1 MNIEK
6 RISNLPAKPED
17 LAKWLLVGKAKLAA
31 QMKALKGINQLTD
44 DVAAV
49 QAALEDTQDLA
60 EILLYAEAGLGRRL
74 EAIPANYKEL
84 PSSVGRKPQ
93 LPPGI
98 THKQSHYAQELSRH
112 EEVIAEVVA
121 RAREQGEVPVRQQ
134 VLKEIQKAKPKL
146 KPILPEGKYSIIYA
160 DPPWQYHVGDQH
172 SNEEQET
179 VLGTH
184 YPSMSIE
191 ELCDMEIPAAD
202 NAALFMWATSPL
214 TMSQEAFQVVNAWG
228 FEAKACYVWDKVK
241 HNVGHYNSVRH
252 EFLLICIKG
261 TMPHIDK
268 LYDSVESIE
277 RTKHSEKP
285 EYFRQIIDKMYPEGK
300 RIELFARKK
309 VEGWDCYGNDPVLQ
323 G

>member
-1 MNIEK
+1 MSIEK
-6 RISNLPAKPED
+6 RISNLPAKAED
-17 LAKWLLVGKAKLAA
+17 LAEFILVGKKALVAQKAKLEAIIALEKGFAA
-31 QMKALKGINQLTD
+31 KE
-44 DVAAV
+44 
-49 QAALEDTQDLA
+49 AALSDTQDLA
-60 EILLYAEAGLGRRL
+60 EILLYAEAKLGDL
-74 EAIPANYKEL
+74 IPPVDKAASGAGRCYL
-84 PSSVGRKPQ
+84 PENV
-93 LPPGI
+93 
-98 THKQSHYAQELSRH
+98 THKQSHFAQQLNRNK
-112 EEVIAEVVA
+112 EVIAHVVA
-121 RAREQGEVPVRQQ
+121 KAREQGEVPVRQQ
-134 VLKEIQKAKPKL
+134 VLREIRLAQPKPEP
-146 KPILPEGKYSIIYA
+146 KPLPEGKYSIIYA

-172 SNEEQET
+172 SREEQET

-191 ELCDMEIPAAD
+191 ELCEMEIPAAD

-214 TMSQEAFQVVNAWG
+214 TMSQEAFQVVTAWG
-228 FEAKACYVWDKVK
+228 FETKACFVWDKIK

-268 LYDSVESIE
+268 LHDSVVSIE

-285 EYFRQIIDKMYPEGK
+285 EYFRQLIDKMYPEGK

-309 VEGWDCYGNDPVLQ
+309 VEGWDNYGDDPVLQ